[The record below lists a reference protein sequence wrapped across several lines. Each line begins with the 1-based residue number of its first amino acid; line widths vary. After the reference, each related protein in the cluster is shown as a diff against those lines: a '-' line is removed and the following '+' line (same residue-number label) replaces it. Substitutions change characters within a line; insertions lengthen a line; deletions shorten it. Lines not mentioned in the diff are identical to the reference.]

1 MGSSPRTS
9 GTRVMAVPAG
19 EECSVPS
26 AGRKPARCPHRHADQ
41 PVNSFQPRGGRR
53 PRRPDD
59 RRTSSYISNRQ
70 RQRRK
75 GEADSKLRIR
85 FTGNPACRPGRKSRN
100 RRLLAH
106 LLVTFCAYRKS
117 PAGGK
122 TSRFYRHSYVGTNRP
137 SDALPELRKTLAQ
150 KLSCG
155 AALAALD
162 IVREPAERLE
172 TAPRARRRGYTPAR
186 NSRFTLR
193 EGVEDERQ

>member
-1 MGSSPRTS
+1 MGNVEPLMKAPLPLMRSSATFATSSAVPGQHACMIWLTAQTASSAARRTPPHSTRSCPFSILRRMGSSPRTS

-106 LLVTFCAYRKS
+106 LL
-117 PAGGK
+117 
-122 TSRFYRHSYVGTNRP
+122 
-137 SDALPELRKTLAQ
+137 
-150 KLSCG
+150 
-155 AALAALD
+155 
-162 IVREPAERLE
+162 
-172 TAPRARRRGYTPAR
+172 
-186 NSRFTLR
+186 
-193 EGVEDERQ
+193 

>member
-1 MGSSPRTS
+1 
-9 GTRVMAVPAG
+9 MAVPAG

-41 PVNSFQPRGGRR
+41 PVNSFQPRGGGRR

-100 RRLLAH
+100 RRLL
-106 LLVTFCAYRKS
+106 R
-117 PAGGK
+117 
-122 TSRFYRHSYVGTNRP
+122 RFIGTICEPTPLSKYLFLWREAVFRHS
-137 SDALPELRKTLAQ
+137 LPFLLMQ
-150 KLSCG
+150 
-155 AALAALD
+155 
-162 IVREPAERLE
+162 PRLE
-172 TAPRARRRGYTPAR
+172 FLLPWNLSYSEAVHPPDQCRGNRYAPPAVLCG
-186 NSRFTLR
+186 SISPHALR
-193 EGVEDERQ
+193 PPLA

>member
-1 MGSSPRTS
+1 MGNVEPLMKAPLPLMRSSATFATSSAVPGQHACMIWLTAQTASSAARRTPPHS
-9 GTRVMAVPAG
+9 TRSCPFSILRSSCAGWVLRPSPAG

-70 RQRRK
+70 RQRCK

-106 LLVTFCAYRKS
+106 LL
-117 PAGGK
+117 
-122 TSRFYRHSYVGTNRP
+122 
-137 SDALPELRKTLAQ
+137 
-150 KLSCG
+150 
-155 AALAALD
+155 
-162 IVREPAERLE
+162 
-172 TAPRARRRGYTPAR
+172 
-186 NSRFTLR
+186 
-193 EGVEDERQ
+193 